1 MKKFYS
7 TLSTTL
13 EREPYEKLYGD
24 IHKYVPYETIS
35 SVMRT
40 ALYLMLTIGI
50 DKLAEKGLFKA
61 NPAGALNAIADKI
74 NG

>member
-13 EREPYEKLYGD
+13 EREPYEKLYID

-40 ALYLMLTIGI
+40 GLYLMLSIGI
-50 DKLAEKGLFKA
+50 DKLAEMGIFRA
-61 NPAGALNAIADKI
+61 NPAEAMNTIADKI
-74 NG
+74 RG